1 MTLTAE
7 ALYPINFTQLNKI
20 FAFTTMEATAFCLL
34 TLLKYINSKQ
44 KRYETKGY
52 KLCLGNVSKY
62 ITINNMKKRR
72 DWIRRGCKF
81 FLLLLL
87 ILLILLIF

>member
-7 ALYPINFTQLNKI
+7 ALYPINFTQLINKR

-44 KRYETKGY
+44 KRYETTVFRQYFK
-52 KLCLGNVSKY
+52 
-62 ITINNMKKRR
+62 
-72 DWIRRGCKF
+72 
-81 FLLLLL
+81 
-87 ILLILLIF
+87 IFYN